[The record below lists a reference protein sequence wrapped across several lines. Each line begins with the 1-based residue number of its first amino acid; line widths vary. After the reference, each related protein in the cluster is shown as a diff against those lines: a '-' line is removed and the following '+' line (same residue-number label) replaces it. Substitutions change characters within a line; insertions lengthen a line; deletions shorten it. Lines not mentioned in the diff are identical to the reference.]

1 MQASFQTP
9 TYNFIV
15 DFNSSRAAREIV
27 RSLPLDSQISVW
39 GDEIYFKTGIRV
51 SLGQDTTDVNI
62 GDVAYWREGQCLCV
76 FFGATPL
83 SKGDKPVPA
92 SGVILIGKTEINP
105 QEARQIKEGDPI
117 RVVQITPPEEEIR
130 TGQPA
135 VPNKKLSQDEIDA
148 LVKQLLE
155 EKKKKQEEK
164 Q

>member
-1 MQASFQTP
+1 MRVSFQTP

-15 DFNSSRAAREIV
+15 EFNGTRAAREVIS
-27 RSLPLDSQISVW
+27 SLPLDSKISVW

-83 SKGDKPVPA
+83 STGDKPVPA

-105 QEARQIKEGDPI
+105 QEARKIKDGDPV
-117 RVVQITPPEEEIR
+117 RVAQITPPKEEIR

-135 VPNKKLSQDEIDA
+135 VPDKKLSQDEIDT

-155 EKKKKQEEK
+155 EKKKKQEK
-164 Q
+164 N